1 MVPFHADL
9 LDALQPQLKSPRL
22 AVRKRTILA
31 LGHLVMTCDQGL
43 YVKLIDSLLAELA
56 ESSGQIQVMEY
67 KNHVEANL
75 IIEGEATLTDLTDGT
90 VYDLGPG
97 SMYTLDKHER
107 HRLQART
114 DLRIVCVFTPAL
126 VGNETHDEDGSYPV
140 L

>member
-56 ESSGQIQVMEY
+56 ESSGQIQVSNGNSNANLNSRTY
-67 KNHVEANL
+67 IQAISAICRQAGHRFGSHVEKVVPL
-75 IIEGEATLTDLTDGT
+75 ILNYALVDDDELRE
-90 VYDLGPG
+90 
-97 SMYTLDKHER
+97 HC
-107 HRLQART
+107 LQA
-114 DLRIVCVFTPAL
+114 C
-126 VGNETHDEDGSYPV
+126 E
-140 L
+140 